1 MYYLCSVIRNQK
13 KFNNLKKQNDYERDY
28 FERYAFAI
36 RA

>member
-13 KFNNLKKQNDYERDY
+13 KFNNIKQNDYERDY
-28 FERYAFAI
+28 SERYAFAI